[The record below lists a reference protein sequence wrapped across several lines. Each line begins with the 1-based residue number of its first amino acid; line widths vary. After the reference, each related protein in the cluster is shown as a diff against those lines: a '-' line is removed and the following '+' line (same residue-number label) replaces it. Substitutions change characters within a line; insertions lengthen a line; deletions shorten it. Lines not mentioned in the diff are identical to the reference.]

1 MPTTSIPQGT
11 TGSVTRSGV
20 RHFRGTPST
29 FALALGPF
37 KVCMAIRYL
46 LADGEAGELTQA
58 EIARLARVSQSTV
71 NAAVNGWLDDDGKPL
86 DDAPIIVERVARSDI
101 RGLRWRFTPRVLP
114 EVLANDGAWHGS
126 ATDQAPPAPPAPTST
141 PQNARADR
149 SAADQHEDHDQYDQQ
164 QHDPAP
170 KAPGLSANQALL
182 YNALRAH
189 PTIGHKTAMR
199 LIARHPTRTPDE
211 FAADLA
217 AAQKRPNV
225 PSPLG
230 LVLHCWLAGEALYA
244 PRMSPPAQELTDG
257 TADASQP
264 RPAAPARRRA
274 APDGGRRRAAELHPN
289 ERRARRAAE
298 LQAPPETGS
307 IEKYPDLVFDDL
319 PPVPRCRAGS
329 GHGGGG

>member
-1 MPTTSIPQGT
+1 
-11 TGSVTRSGV
+11 
-20 RHFRGTPST
+20 
-29 FALALGPF
+29 
-37 KVCMAIRYL
+37 MAIRYL

-58 EIARLARVSQSTV
+58 EIAALARVSQSTV

-101 RGLRWRFTPRVLP
+101 RGVRWRFTPRVLP
-114 EVLANDGAWHGS
+114 EVAANAGAWRGS
-126 ATDQAPPAPPAPTST
+126 ATDQAPAVPVEPTST
-141 PQNARADR
+141 PQNACAGR
-149 SAADQHEDHDQYDQQ
+149 SVADQHEDHDQYQQQ

-170 KAPGLSANQALL
+170 TAPGLSANQVLL

-217 AAQKRPNV
+217 VAQCRPNV

-230 LVLHCWLAGEALYA
+230 LVLHCWLAGEALYRA
-244 PRMSPPAQELTDG
+244 HTPPVQEQTDG

-264 RPAAPARRRA
+264 RPAAPTRRRA

-319 PPVPRCRAGS
+319 PPVPRCRAG
-329 GHGGGG
+329 GGYAGGG